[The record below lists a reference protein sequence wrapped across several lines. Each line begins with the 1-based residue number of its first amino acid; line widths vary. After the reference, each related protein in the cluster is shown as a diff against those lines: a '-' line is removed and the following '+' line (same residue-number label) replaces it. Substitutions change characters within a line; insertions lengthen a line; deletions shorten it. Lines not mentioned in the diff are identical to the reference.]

1 VAHANKFDLVINLRT
16 ASSIGLNIAPEVLK
30 KADKVIR

>member
-1 VAHANKFDLVINLRT
+1 VAHANKFDLAINLRT
-16 ASSIGLNIAPEVLK
+16 ASSIGLKVPPELLK